1 MKINIMKIGATINA
15 NNGSILTDEINVVTK
30 MLADSGHDVHY
41 HTTRT
46 RSMIPLPHATFHDL
60 AEVTDNSFTEY
71 DALLVFNGNA
81 NFYGGQEARG
91 DLMAYKFID
100 GIISILEMKL
110 K

>member
-46 RSMIPLPHATFHDL
+46 RSITRTRKPWARRRHA
-60 AEVTDNSFTEY
+60 
-71 DALLVFNGNA
+71 
-81 NFYGGQEARG
+81 R
-91 DLMAYKFID
+91 
-100 GIISILEMKL
+100 
-110 K
+110 